1 MSLNNV
7 VTAFLAQDSGKREAH
22 PWSPASPAERRAPI
36 GRDAGE
42 ARRNLT
48 ASIAGAWAHGA
59 AMDKACAK
67 PSECLPDA
75 TVACRLRAFD
85 EMADAIWIVGP
96 DGCVRCRNHAA
107 QHLQEL
113 RWSGAGRFGT
123 MAEVV
128 LRPELLARVGD
139 LGHDVAEYSLSDE
152 QATTPATRNIG
163 LEVRPQRGAD
173 GGIEHYVLQA
183 RDVSE
188 EWWREQAL
196 HDRNIELERA
206 YQKLKEAQNQLLQSE
221 KMASIGQLAAG
232 VAHEIN
238 NPIGYVHSN
247 LGTLLTYVTAL
258 LALLDNYDR
267 LVCSTP
273 DLDPVIL
280 AQIDEQKRHFDFE
293 YLQTDLPQLLAESR
307 EGIER
312 VKKIVHDLRDFSRAG
327 ELESSDWVQ
336 ADLHQGL
343 ESTLNIVWNELKYK
357 AEVVR
362 DYGELPQIRCLP
374 SQLNQV
380 FMNLLVNAGHAID
393 SHGRIQISTRL
404 LDGEVCVSI
413 ADNGSGMTTEQIG
426 RIFDPFFTTKPVGK
440 GTGLGLSL
448 SYSIIS
454 KHHGRIE
461 VDSAPG
467 QGSTFRVFLP
477 IESAAA
483 EPEEEVR

>member
-7 VTAFLAQDSGKREAH
+7 VTAFLADDFRQRTTRSALPTGSPGSGAREAG
-22 PWSPASPAERRAPI
+22 AE
-36 GRDAGE
+36 
-42 ARRNLT
+42 RRNLT
-48 ASIAGAWAHGA
+48 ASIAGAWARGA
-59 AMDKACAK
+59 SMAQDKAVSG
-67 PSECLPDA
+67 PSA
-75 TVACRLRAFD
+75 TPVDTTVQCRLRAFD
-85 EMADAIWIVGP
+85 EMADAIWIVAA
-96 DGCVRCRNHAA
+96 DGCVRCHNLAA
-107 QHLQEL
+107 GQLQAL
-113 RWSGAGRFGT
+113 RWCGAGRLGS

-128 LRPELLARVGD
+128 LRPELLARVGEC
-139 LGHDVAEYSLSDE
+139 GHDVSEYSLSDD
-152 QATTPATRNIG
+152 QTQTPVSRNIG
-163 LEVRPQRGAD
+163 LEIRPHLGAD
-173 GGIEHYVLQA
+173 GSIEHYVLHA

-206 YQKLKEAQNQLLQSE
+206 YQKLSEAQNQLLQSE

-267 LVCSTP
+267 LVGSSP

-293 YLQTDLPQLLAESR
+293 FLQTDLPQLLAESR

-327 ELESSDWVQ
+327 ELDSNEWVL

-357 AEVVR
+357 AEVIR
-362 DYGELPQIRCLP
+362 DYGELPRIRCLP

-380 FMNLLVNAGHAID
+380 FLNLLVNAGHAIAEY
-393 SHGRIQISTRL
+393 GRIQISTRL
-404 LDGEVCVSI
+404 LDGEACISI
-413 ADNGSGMTTEQIG
+413 KDTGSGMSKEQIG

-467 QGSTFRVFLP
+467 QGSTFCVFLP
-477 IESAAA
+477 IEAPGV
-483 EPEEEVR
+483 EVEENL